1 MSEAV
6 DLSLTIEPNSEQVNA
21 EDLLAHPVEVTITGV
36 EKGNTEQPVFIHL
49 AEFPTRTFRP
59 GKTMRRLLVAVWGP
73 DSRTYAGRQLR
84 LYNDPNVKFGGKSVG
99 GVRISHMSHI
109 DKPVTVQLM
118 VTRGK
123 RAPFT
128 AQPLTTVSPDV
139 KLTVEDA
146 GAALLEAETLPD
158 LQAAWKRIQH
168 AGLAGDAELIEL
180 KDERKAEFSV
190 PDS

>member
-21 EDLLAHPVEVTITGV
+21 EDLLAHPLDVTITGV

-73 DSRTYAGRQLR
+73 DSRTYAGRRMR

-118 VTRGK
+118 VSRGK

-128 AQPLTTVSPDV
+128 VQPLRPASQPLPAPDGWEDDV
-139 KLTVEDA
+139 AACDTVEDLTEFYEMASAA
-146 GAALLEAETLPD
+146 GWWSTEVAAACT
-158 LQAAWKRIQH
+158 A
-168 AGLAGDAELIEL
+168 
-180 KDERKAEFSV
+180 RKAELSG

>member
-73 DSRTYAGRQLR
+73 DSRTYAGRRMR
-84 LYNDPNVKFGGKSVG
+84 LYNDPDVKFGGKSVG

-109 DKPVTVQLM
+109 DMPVTVQLM

-128 AQPLTTVSPDV
+128 VQPLALAV
-139 KLTVEDA
+139 TVEDA
-146 GAALLEAETLPD
+146 GGWLLEAETLPE
-158 LQAAWKRIQH
+158 LQAAWGRVQQ
-168 AGLAGDAELIEL
+168 AGLAGDQELVEL
-180 KDERKAEFSV
+180 KNERKAELGG
-190 PDS
+190 